1 MTIPKI
7 LEIGKNLP
15 EMSTRYAR
23 RKTAERIIDYVLSLG
38 MDEINSEQEKILI
51 ESLSEDLKIDL
62 KNRVLFKPFISNGI
76 KVNPELR
83 DNWKID
89 YRLQDIHDGMI
100 TLFSEGS
107 NGNPDIFIQRVP
119 VKNLLD
125 VMKTKIMVDNEL
137 KSFNIKGDILQQPI
151 IINNFKKFYSK
162 AFYDLWLKLNS
173 ENDNNTVTK
182 DNLTVGNYY
191 QLGNSGNQISLE
203 KYLGKFSLVNFIIQ
217 DGKIIPKIAKQNL
230 AFQFSIGTY
239 NFDFNL
245 KEFDLGYIHKLP
257 PLKKLSYNE
266 ELQNL
271 PFLEQMS
278 REEEFEKI
286 KTDIM
291 QRSKNTIDVL
301 QDTKISA
308 KNISFRIVPVDV
320 YGHKGNI
327 ILYNGLYLLSDYPLI
342 IQDHGSYTFRPKYI
356 LTRASNGELQV
367 SAIGS
372 QENMRRYPEISEFI
386 RVENS
391 TVYTLAAIINNQNSG
406 IQFEDGINI

>member
-15 EMSTRYAR
+15 EMSARYAR
-23 RKTAERIIDYVLSLG
+23 RKTAARIIDYVLSLG

-62 KNRVLFKPFISNGI
+62 KNRNLFKPFISNGI
-76 KVNPELR
+76 KINPELR
-83 DNWKID
+83 NNWKID
-89 YRLQDIHDGMI
+89 YRIQDVHDGMI

-107 NGNPDIFIQRVP
+107 DNPDIFIQRVP

-125 VMKTKIMVDNEL
+125 ILKTKIPVGSEL
-137 KSFNIKGDILQQPI
+137 ESFSIKEDILQQPI
-151 IINNFKKFYSK
+151 IINNSKKFYSK

-173 ENDNNTVTK
+173 GDDENKVTK

-191 QLGNSGNQISLE
+191 QLGNSDNQITLE
-203 KYLGKFSLVNFIIQ
+203 KYLGKFIMINFIIQ
-217 DGKIIPKIAKQNL
+217 DGKIIPKIVKRNL
-230 AFQFSIGTY
+230 AFRFDINTY

-257 PLKKLSYNE
+257 PLKKLSWYE

-271 PFLEQMS
+271 PFLECMPE
-278 REEEFEKI
+278 EEEFQKI
-286 KTDIM
+286 KTDII
-291 QRSKNTIDVL
+291 QRSKNTTEVL
-301 QDTKISA
+301 KDTKISA

-327 ILYNGLYLLSDYPLI
+327 IFHNGLYLLSDYPVI
-342 IQDHGSYTFRPKYI
+342 VQDHGTYSFRPKYI
-356 LTRASNGELQV
+356 LKRSTNGELHVQYLA
-367 SAIGS
+367 SS
-372 QENMRRYPEISEFI
+372 ENIEKYPELQKFI
-386 RVENS
+386 QIENN
-391 TVYTLAAIINNQNSG
+391 TLYTLEAVTRQNSR
-406 IQFEDGINI
+406 IQFEEGINM